1 MHGALAGLG
10 CKQGEAAVSQT
21 QHKHSPPAKEIMN
34 RNGARRILYDKVLQ
48 GADGQEL
55 GVENKRQ
62 SPAEPQ
68 GDKAAAAP
76 EDAVGR
82 RTQQSP
88 AQDQQL
94 K

>member
-1 MHGALAGLG
+1 M
-10 CKQGEAAVSQT
+10 
-21 QHKHSPPAKEIMN
+21 
-34 RNGARRILYDKVLQ
+34 YDKVLQ